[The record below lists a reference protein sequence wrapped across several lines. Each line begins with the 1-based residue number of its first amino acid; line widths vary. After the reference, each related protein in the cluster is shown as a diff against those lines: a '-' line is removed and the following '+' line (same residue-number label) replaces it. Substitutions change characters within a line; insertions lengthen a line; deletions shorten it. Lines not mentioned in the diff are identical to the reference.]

1 MISAFTNTLKIPELR
16 QRIFFTLIMVII
28 VRMGANITLPG
39 VDGVVLDEAVTQLT
53 KKQTEDGGSSGGA
66 GNILALLNVFSGG
79 GLQNCAVFALGIMP
93 YISAS
98 IMMQLLSAVIPQL
111 SKLRREEGGQQ
122 KINQYTRF
130 VTIVLC
136 LFQGGMLAKSLL
148 NPKNNFFLS
157 ELAEQMSRPL
167 VPLPDGSSGIGFIIT
182 AVITM
187 TAGTMLLMWI
197 GEQITD
203 KGIGNGISLIITVNI
218 INALPGALVQVWRT
232 FINPENPNPLDP
244 IKLVAL
250 IALLLFVIAAVIS
263 ITQAQRRIS
272 IQYAK
277 RVVGRKVY
285 GGQTQYL
292 PLKVNYSGV
301 MPIIFAQAILL
312 FPANMLEMML
322 PNTDWVG
329 NLSRNL
335 STGWLYY
342 VASALLIFFFSYF
355 WVATMFQPQQI
366 AEDLKKN
373 GGYIPGVRPGK
384 PTAEFL
390 DFTMGRLTFFGALF
404 LTLLAV
410 LPQILA
416 RSMGV
421 PMLAAQ
427 FFGGTS
433 LLILVGVLLD
443 VMRQVETHLIQR
455 HYDGFLRK
463 GRIRGRSQARPQAGM
478 AGAATGGSGM
488 LLLYVLFAV
497 LIIAGMSYFVYQQTQ
512 S

>member
-16 QRIFFTLIMVII
+16 QRIFFTLIMVVI
-28 VRMGANITLPG
+28 VRMGAHITLPG
-39 VDGVVLDEAVTQLT
+39 VDGVVLDEAIDRLAA
-53 KKQTEDGGSSGGA
+53 KQTEDGGNAA
-66 GNILALLNVFSGG
+66 GNMLALLNVFSGG
-79 GLQNCAVFALGIMP
+79 GLMNCAIFALGIMP

-130 VTIVLC
+130 VTIALC
-136 LFQGGMLAKSLL
+136 IFQGGMLAKSLL
-148 NPKNNFFLS
+148 DPKRNPFLAD
-157 ELAEQMSRPL
+157 LADEMSRPL
-167 VPLPDGSSGIGFIIT
+167 VPLAGGGSEFWFIVT

-187 TAGTMLLMWI
+187 TAGAMLLMWI
-197 GEQITD
+197 GEQITE

-218 INALPGALVQVWRT
+218 IFSLPGALVQVWKT
-232 FINPENPNPLDP
+232 FINPESPDPLDP

-250 IALLLFVIAAVIS
+250 IALLLFVIAAVIA

-285 GGQTQYL
+285 GGQTQYM

-301 MPIIFAQAILL
+301 MPIIFAQALLL
-312 FPANMLEMML
+312 FPANILDFML

-329 NLSRNL
+329 QFTQLLSQ
-335 STGWLYY
+335 GWLYY

-384 PTAEFL
+384 PTADFL
-390 DFTMGRLTFFGALF
+390 DFTMGRLTFFGAIF
-404 LTLLAV
+404 LTALAVIPTLLA
-410 LPQILA
+410 Q
-416 RSMGV
+416 RMGV

-443 VMRQVETHLIQR
+443 IMRQVETHLIQR

-463 GRIRGRSQARPQAGM
+463 GKIRGRSQTRQAGG
-478 AGAATGGSGM
+478 AVAATASGGGM

-497 LIIAGMSYFVYQQTQ
+497 LVIVGMSYFVYQQAQ